1 MLSTLTLSACLL
13 ALPAISNAR
22 ISPDV
27 ALDNANYIFNSV
39 HHAMRQWGS
48 SLDHNGMSV
57 FLVTV
62 PAHTEFYHGT
72 SSSRAINGTQWLA
85 FEPEHALN
93 FANCGRGRPG
103 KGGPPPPGG
112 HPPGGERPS
121 ANRPGLRDQQTP
133 LFSPVKGLRLDET
146 IRKREGADPRDYY
159 APHHGRPKVDEEP
172 CAGYLHTYRT
182 LRELRLVYVDG
193 QSAAKSD
200 KGTLDVQDL
209 ILRTPGSH
217 EQPPDQEPGRGPG
230 GPPGD
235 SLRALELCNSVGNEW
250 EGKIDGIL
258 RMEAGFEVILC
269 SFEDNL
275 DVVSIKQQKKRQGGG
290 PGSRDSGDQ
299 LSYYQAVAA
308 RFDGIGGNRVSVDYD
323 SLVSVYAYA
332 NATYWDG
339 AGLPRVINDTAIT
352 ETIRED
358 VRTMLTGT
366 TSTTT
371 SEAVDWQAVTDMIV
385 GRYASRIAS
394 LADGNISSLPALRA
408 GLDRAL
414 RPFIDYSNR
423 STSSEVARCVDQFLS
438 PAAFVSNTTAAIAV
452 KATHRRIC
460 QSLSDAAAMQTL
472 DEGLQLMVD
481 LKDWLGWTTWKRC
494 TGCHVNEVCMIPIWP
509 WGSKQDREQPRCSD
523 MTDDQRGDYWGGF
536 RGRMS

>member
-1 MLSTLTLSACLL
+1 MLSRLTLSACLL
-13 ALPAISNAR
+13 ALPAISNAGP
-22 ISPDV
+22 SADV
-27 ALDNANYIFNSV
+27 ALENANYIFNSV

-57 FLVTV
+57 FLATV

-72 SSSRAINGTQWLA
+72 SSPRAINGTQWLA

-93 FANCGRGRPG
+93 FASCGRGRPG

-112 HPPGGERPS
+112 YSPDRKHQPPYHPGFT
-121 ANRPGLRDQQTP
+121 DQQSP
-133 LFSPVKGLRLDET
+133 LVSAVSDLGLDDRQ
-146 IRKREGADPRDYY
+146 RKREGSDPTDY
-159 APHHGRPKVDEEP
+159 APHHAQSESGEEP
-172 CAGYLHTYRT
+172 CAGHLHTYRT
-182 LRELRLVYVDG
+182 LRELRLLYVDG

-209 ILRTPGSH
+209 ILRSPGSNH
-217 EQPPDQEPGRGPG
+217 QISDHKPGRGPG

-250 EGKIDGIL
+250 ENKIDGIL

-275 DVVSIKQQKKRQGGG
+275 DVVSIKQQKIRQGGG

-323 SLVSVYAYA
+323 SLISVYAYA
-332 NATYWDG
+332 NATYWDD
-339 AGLPRVINDTAIT
+339 ASLPRVVNDSTIT
-352 ETIRED
+352 GSIRGD
-358 VRTMLTGT
+358 VNTMLTGT

-394 LADGNISSLPALRA
+394 LSDGNISSLPALQA

-414 RPFIDYSNR
+414 RPFIDYSKRN
-423 STSSEVARCVDQFLS
+423 TPSEVARCAEQFLS
-438 PAAFVSNTTAAIAV
+438 PAAVASNTTAAIAV

-460 QSLSDAAAMQTL
+460 QSLSNAAAAQTL
-472 DEGLQLMVD
+472 DEGLQLMVE
-481 LKDWLGWTTWKRC
+481 LKDWLAWTTWKRC

-509 WGSKQDREQPRCSD
+509 WGRKQDREQPRCSD
-523 MTDDQRGDYWGGF
+523 MTDNPHGDYWGGF
-536 RGRMS
+536 HK

>member
-1 MLSTLTLSACLL
+1 MLSKLTLLACLL
-13 ALPAISNAR
+13 ALPAITNADP
-22 ISPDV
+22 SPSV
-27 ALDNANYIFNSV
+27 ALENANYIFNSV

-57 FLVTV
+57 FLATV
-62 PAHTEFYHGT
+62 PVSTEFYHGT
-72 SSSRAINGTQWLA
+72 SSPRAINGTQWLA

-93 FANCGRGRPG
+93 FANCGHGRPG

-112 HPPGGERPS
+112 YAPDGKRPPPNRPGFRNQQSPLVGPPGGL
-121 ANRPGLRDQQTP
+121 GLDAKQ
-133 LFSPVKGLRLDET
+133 
-146 IRKREGADPRDYY
+146 RKREGSDPRDSV
-159 APHHGRPKVDEEP
+159 PDHSQSKVDEEP

-182 LRELRLVYVDG
+182 LRDLRLIYVDG

-235 SLRALELCNSVGNEW
+235 SLRALELCNSVKNEW

-275 DVVSIKQQKKRQGGG
+275 DVVSIKQQKIRQGGG

-332 NATYWDG
+332 NATYWDD
-339 AGLPRVINDTAIT
+339 ASLPRVTNDSAIT
-352 ETIRED
+352 ESIRED
-358 VRTMLTGT
+358 VKTTLTIT
-366 TSTTT
+366 TPTTT
-371 SEAVDWQAVTDMIV
+371 SETVDWQAVTDMIV
-385 GRYASRIAS
+385 GRYANRIAS
-394 LADGNISSLPALRA
+394 LSDGNMSSLPALQA
-408 GLDRAL
+408 GIDRAL

-423 STSSEVARCVDQFLS
+423 NASSEVMRCAEQFLS
-438 PAAFVSNTTAAIAV
+438 PAAVSCDTTAAIAV

-460 QSLSDAAAMQTL
+460 QSLSDAAAAQTL
-472 DEGLQLMVD
+472 DEGLDLIMH

-494 TGCHVNEVCMIPIWP
+494 AGCHVDEVCIIPIWP

-523 MTDDQRGDYWGGF
+523 MTDDQHGDYWGGF
-536 RGRMS
+536 RGRMA